1 MFESVRKLFEI
12 IKELI
17 DNKFYGKLEIKFE
30 AGNITCCKKE
40 ETIKL

>member
-1 MFESVRKLFEI
+1 MFESTRKLFEI

-30 AGNITCCKKE
+30 NGKIVLCKKE